1 MKTNVVIT
9 LAAICVAAAE
19 FVAPAA
25 YSEQPAVQAAEK
37 KTNPDDW
44 LLNAPDDEARFKL
57 LQSQARGFSA
67 SMFEVGKRYQSL
79 FDALGDKNFEFA
91 AYQWQKIKEAVQAG
105 YTRRPKRQ
113 ANADSVF
120 IKATFDAVLADIQS
134 GDSARAWQG
143 FAKARAACMACHEA
157 EKVAFMNNQPLF
169 RSTAQPKQ

>member
-25 YSEQPAVQAAEK
+25 HREQPAVQAAEK

-67 SMFEVGKRYQSL
+67 SMF
-79 FDALGDKNFEFA
+79 A
-91 AYQWQKIKEAVQAG
+91 
-105 YTRRPKRQ
+105 
-113 ANADSVF
+113 
-120 IKATFDAVLADIQS
+120 
-134 GDSARAWQG
+134 
-143 FAKARAACMACHEA
+143 
-157 EKVAFMNNQPLF
+157 
-169 RSTAQPKQ
+169 